1 MIESLTWHETKV
13 KVVNEHGLHARP
25 ATEFVQLANTFH
37 AEVLVAKTDSPVD
50 GKSIASM
57 LTLNAP
63 CGTEL
68 RIQAR
73 GADADRAVQQLA
85 QLVASGFTQ
94 YKDH

>member
-1 MIESLTWHETKV
+1 M

-25 ATEFVQLANTFH
+25 ATEFVQLANTFD
-37 AEVLVAKTDSPVD
+37 AEVQVAKSDLPVD

-63 CGTEL
+63 YGTEL
-68 RIQAR
+68 RIRAR
-73 GADADRAVQQLA
+73 GADAHRAVRQLA
-85 QLVASGFTQ
+85 GLVASGFTK

>member
-1 MIESLTWHETKV
+1 MTWHETTV

-25 ATEFVQLANTFH
+25 ATEFVQLANTFD
-37 AEVLVAKTDSPVD
+37 ADVEVAKSDAPVD

-68 RIQAR
+68 RIRAC
-73 GADADRAVQQLA
+73 GADADRAVEELA
-85 QLVASGFTQ
+85 RLVASGFTQ
-94 YKDH
+94 YTD

>member
-1 MIESLTWHETKV
+1 V

-25 ATEFVQLANTFH
+25 ATEFVRLASTFN
-37 AEVLVAKTDSPVD
+37 ADVQVSKSDVPVD

-68 RIQAR
+68 RIRAR
-73 GADADRAVQQLA
+73 GADAGRAVEELA
-85 QLVASGFTQ
+85 RLVASGFTR
-94 YKDH
+94 YAD